1 MRRKILGIYGLSK
14 LTLLGFAAV
23 VFVDLYSLKR
33 QIEEGQAVADLR
45 RAALEM
51 RRDEKNL
58 FLYSD
63 VEGLNH
69 FLTESAEARHLLDV
83 YRNTLVE
90 IGGEK
95 RIDRMMEV
103 LNGYEAALL
112 AYPGIS
118 PAQKVAEQ
126 KRIRALGGQLYDT
139 TRTLLVSER
148 ARLSKG
154 MLDAGRLL
162 FMALVIVVLLEI
174 AGGWYLLR
182 SVVRPL
188 RKLEE
193 GLVAIDQGRARTLPL
208 PSGDREIRSFVGAF
222 NTMLKHMRHQQD
234 LARRNEKAAAL
245 GVLVSGVAHELNN
258 PLSNISTSAQL
269 LIEEGCD
276 ADQESRE
283 RWLAQID
290 GETER
295 ARRIVRRLLDSVRQP
310 QTQRG
315 LQEAGELIQ
324 AAVQLVHSQIPDAVK
339 LCVQVSEDIHLP
351 VDRERMLQVF
361 INLIKN
367 AADAGACHIELSAK
381 TAYWDS
387 DRADDGLMVGDPAI
401 LLQSPRALCLT
412 VADDG
417 PGIPETM
424 RERMFDPFVTSKGQ
438 GEGTGLGLYL
448 VEEIISE
455 HQGVIVVEQAVSG
468 GAQFSI
474 WLPLAEERT

>member
-1 MRRKILGIYGLSK
+1 MRRKILSVYGFSK
-14 LTLLGFAAV
+14 LTLLGFAVV
-23 VFVDLYSLKR
+23 VFVDLHSLKQ

-58 FLYSD
+58 FLYKD
-63 VEGLNH
+63 VEGLQH
-69 FLTESAEARHLLDV
+69 FSTEAAEARYLLKT
-83 YRNTLVE
+83 YRHTLVQVA
-90 IGGEK
+90 GSA
-95 RIDRMMEV
+95 RIDNLIETFKT
-103 LNGYEAALL
+103 YESAVL
-112 AYPGIS
+112 AYPSLS
-118 PAQKVAEQ
+118 PERQIKAQQE
-126 KRIRALGGQLYDT
+126 IRKLGNQMYET
-139 TRTLLVSER
+139 TRALLVSER
-148 ARLSKG
+148 ARLSTG
-154 MLDAGRLL
+154 TQEAGRLL
-162 FMALVIVVLLEI
+162 LVALITVVLLEI

-193 GLVAIDQGRARTLPL
+193 GLVAIDEGRARSLPL
-208 PSGDREIRSFVGAF
+208 PSNDPEIRSFVSAF
-222 NTMLKHMRHQQD
+222 NTMIKHMRHQQD
-234 LARRNEKAAAL
+234 LARRNEKTAAL

-276 ADQESRE
+276 AEQASRE

-310 QTQRG
+310 QTQRA
-315 LQEAGELIQ
+315 LHDAAELVQ
-324 AAVQLVHSQIPDAVK
+324 AAVELVHRQIPEAVK
-339 LCVQVSEDIHLP
+339 LCVQTSEDIRLP
-351 VDRERMLQVF
+351 LDRDRMLQVF

-367 AADAGACHIELSAK
+367 AADAGARHIELSAK
-381 TAYWDS
+381 TAHWDAEQV
-387 DRADDGLMVGDPAI
+387 DNGLMVGDPAM
-401 LLQSPRALCLT
+401 LMQAPRALCFS

-417 PGIPETM
+417 PGIPEAL

-455 HQGVIVVEQAVSG
+455 HQGVIVVGQAAIG
-468 GAQFSI
+468 GALFSI
-474 WLPLAEERT
+474 WLPLSEERA